1 MCAPCSRHA
10 IPHRKLGIGVAGN
23 IGDGKVVD
31 HEGIDQYQKCAS
43 HRHKQ
48 QPGANKREDAIM
60 RASPRATPHSG
71 YTDSS
76 SATPSARHSS
86 PLPISGIMMLGPYK
100 HSPGDGDWLPSLSQ
114 LLAACSFHHVS
125 PALLSRG
132 YDCLFF
138 QFALHHNAL
147 PFTEQIRQKCLR
159 KRHLLNLQRRK
170 W

>member
-1 MCAPCSRHA
+1 MRAPGSRHA

-31 HEGIDQYQKCAS
+31 HESIDQHQKCAS

-48 QPGANKREDAIM
+48 QPGKQAEDAIM

-76 SATPSARHSS
+76 SAIPSARHSS

-100 HSPGDGDWLPSLSQ
+100 HSPGDG
-114 LLAACSFHHVS
+114 
-125 PALLSRG
+125 G
-132 YDCLFF
+132 
-138 QFALHHNAL
+138 
-147 PFTEQIRQKCLR
+147 
-159 KRHLLNLQRRK
+159 
-170 W
+170 